1 MRYLLLLALAVLAA
15 GVALAAPPPPVAT
28 ALALLKNGKAD
39 LAAGWKYEERIS
51 GSHGSLRLSYDPSR
65 AAGAR
70 WRVLAVNGKPPS
82 EAMRK
87 RLQAQVARAG
97 QAGKSGLAV
106 GSGWLAASDYRL
118 VKTTAKTLVYQIMP
132 RPGGGGSGTEK
143 LLRHLAGRL
152 VVSRD
157 DDRPLSL
164 SLDNFESFSPRFGV
178 RIEAFDFHAEF
189 RRLGPHGPI
198 VVVRTSNSARGKV
211 FWIKSFKDETEVRL
225 SAFVPVT
232 ASAPTST
239 PVPVS
244 SPGSQ
249 TSPSA
254 GRN

>member
-1 MRYLLLLALAVLAA
+1 MRYLLLLVLAVLAA
-15 GVALAAPPPPVAT
+15 GVARAAPPPPVAT
-28 ALALLKNGKAD
+28 ALALLKNGKAA
-39 LAAGWKYEERIS
+39 LAAGWRYEERIS

-87 RLQAQVARAG
+87 RLAEQAARAG
-97 QAGKSGLAV
+97 QKSGLAV
-106 GSGWLAASDYRL
+106 GPGWLAASEYRL
-118 VKTTAKTLVYQIMP
+118 VKTTAKTLVYQIVP
-132 RPGGGGSGTEK
+132 RPGGGESGTAK
-143 LLRHLAGRL
+143 LLRHLAGRF

-211 FWIKSFKDETEVRL
+211 FWIKHFKDETEVRL